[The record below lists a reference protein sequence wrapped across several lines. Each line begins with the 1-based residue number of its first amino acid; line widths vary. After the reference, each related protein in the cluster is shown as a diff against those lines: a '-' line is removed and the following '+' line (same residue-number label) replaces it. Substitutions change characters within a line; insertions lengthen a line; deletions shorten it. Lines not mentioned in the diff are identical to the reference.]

1 MRQPYELFTGLRYT
15 RAKRRNHFISFISV
29 ASISGMTVGVMA
41 LIVVLSVMNGF
52 DAKLRSTILGMTADA
67 TISAVNTS
75 GMKHWRKVASFALK
89 NSEVTGAAPYVAG
102 QGMLRA
108 NEQVAGVALRGID
121 PSQEAKVS
129 DIANHMVAGS
139 IDALSPG
146 SFGIVLGQ
154 ELARALGVR
163 VGSQVVLMIPQVSV
177 TPAGILPRFRR
188 FTVVGIFKVGNYEFD
203 RGMAVIDIH
212 DASTLFRMNGAVTGV
227 RLKLRNVDSAPL
239 VSQMLIHSLPGLYY
253 VTDWTQQNAS
263 FFKAIGTEKT
273 VMFIILSFIVLVA
286 VFNIVSTLVMVVQ
299 DKQADIAIL
308 RTLGATPRSIML
320 IFMVQGSVIG
330 LMGTALGVLFGVVL
344 ALHVQTLVPLL
355 EALTHHQFLNPQIY
369 YISQLPSKLEIADV
383 LHVSILSFALGFL
396 STLYPAWRASK
407 IQPARAL
414 RYE

>member
-1 MRQPYELFTGLRYT
+1 
-15 RAKRRNHFISFISV
+15 
-29 ASISGMTVGVMA
+29 MTVGVMA

-67 TISAVNTS
+67 TISAINADS
-75 GMKHWRKVASFALK
+75 GMQHWEKVASFALK
-89 NSEVTGAAPYVAG
+89 NPEVVGAAPYVSG

-108 NEQVAGVALRGID
+108 NGQVAGVELRGID
-121 PSQEAKVS
+121 PEREVKVS
-129 DIANHMVAGS
+129 DIAGHMVTGS
-139 IDALSPG
+139 IYALKAG
-146 SFGIVLGQ
+146 GFGILLGQ
-154 ELARALGVR
+154 ELARALGVQ
-163 VGSQVVLMIPQVSV
+163 VGSHVTLMIPQVSV

-188 FTVVGIFKVGNYEFD
+188 FTVEGIFKVGNYEFD

-212 DASTLFRMNGAVTGV
+212 DASALFRMNGAVTGV
-227 RLKLRNVDSAPL
+227 RLKLRNADKAPL
-239 VSQMLIHSLPGLYY
+239 VAQSLIHSLPGLYY

-330 LMGTALGVLFGVVL
+330 FTGTVLGVLFGVVL

-355 EALTHHQFLNPQIY
+355 ETLTHHQFLNPKIY
-369 YISQLPSKLEIADV
+369 YISQLPSKLEITDV
-383 LHVSILSFALGFL
+383 LRVSILSFALGFL

-407 IQPARAL
+407 VQPAQAL